1 MNTTSTVKEVSEVN
15 KVTEA
20 PRKLMT
26 GAAWGLAL
34 IPLLLLGLVL
44 SYIVVTGGGLQDL
57 SGPPVE
63 QVKVQRI
70 TLPQPGMMVAEI
82 VNDGPQDVT
91 IAQVIV
97 DDAYWQFTAT
107 PSNVIPRFGKATF
120 RIPYP
125 WVDEEAHALQFLTN
139 IGTIFEAEV
148 PVAVQTPQMDAA
160 LLLRFAL
167 VGLYVGVVPVA
178 LGLLWYPFMR
188 RLSRTAM
195 NFILAL
201 TVGLLLYLA
210 VGTWLDATEFA
221 AEVPA
226 FWQGV
231 PLALFMAVITFGA
244 IVALSNRKKRKPNED
259 NNLSLAY
266 RIALGIGLHNLGE
279 GLAIGAAF
287 ASGQAGL
294 GTLLILGFTLHNITE
309 GVGIAAPIV
318 QRNPGLRHFVLMA
331 LLAGGPAIIGTLIGS
346 YAFDPVLATVFL
358 GIGLGAIA
366 QVIWEVGKLIARDN
380 AKHAEPVMNWVN
392 LSGVVAGIAIMFA
405 TAFLVKF

>member
-1 MNTTSTVKEVSEVN
+1 MNTTEAIPSPTS
-15 KVTEA
+15 EA
-20 PRKLMT
+20 PRK
-26 GAAWGLAL
+26 GVSGSAWGLAL
-34 IPLLLLGLVL
+34 IPLILLGLVL

-57 SGPPVE
+57 AGPPVE
-63 QVKVQRI
+63 QVKVQRV
-70 TLPQPGMMVAEI
+70 TLPQQGIIKAEI

-97 DDAYWQFTAT
+97 DDAYWQFTAG
-107 PSNVIPRFGKATF
+107 PSNIIPRFGRATF
-120 RIPYP
+120 TIPYP
-125 WVDEEAHALQFLTN
+125 WIQNEAHAILFLTN
-139 IGTIFEAEV
+139 IGTTFAADV
-148 PVAVQTPQMDAA
+148 PVAVETPQMDMA

-167 VGLYVGVVPVA
+167 VGLYVGIVPVA
-178 LGLLWYPFMR
+178 LGLMWYPFMR
-188 RLSRTAM
+188 RLSRRAM

-201 TVGLLLYLA
+201 TVGLLVYLA

-231 PLALFMAVITFGA
+231 PLALFTAVITFGA
-244 IVALSNRKKRKPNED
+244 IVALSNRRKGAASD
-259 NNLSLAY
+259 DGLSLSY

-287 ASGQAGL
+287 ATGQAAL

-318 QRNPGLRHFVLMA
+318 KRNPGLKHFVLLC
-331 LLAGGPAIIGTLIGS
+331 LLAGGPAVIGTIIGST
-346 YAFDPVLATVFL
+346 AFDPVMATIFL
-358 GIGLGAIA
+358 GIGLGAIV
-366 QVIWEVGKLIARDN
+366 QVVWEVGKLIARDN
-380 AKHAEPVMNWVN
+380 KTHGEPVVNWVN
-392 LSGVVAGIAIMFA
+392 LGGVVAGIAIMFV

>member
-1 MNTTSTVKEVSEVN
+1 
-15 KVTEA
+15 
-20 PRKLMT
+20 
-26 GAAWGLAL
+26 
-34 IPLLLLGLVL
+34 
-44 SYIVVTGGGLQDL
+44 
-57 SGPPVE
+57 VE
-63 QVKVQRI
+63 QVKVGRI
-70 TLPQPGMMVAEI
+70 TLPQPGSILVEV
-82 VNDGPQDVT
+82 VNDGPQEVT

-97 DDAYWQFTAT
+97 DDAYWKFSAT

-120 RIPYP
+120 NIPYP
-125 WVDEEAHALQFLTN
+125 WVEEEAHLIVFLTHM
-139 IGTIFEAEV
+139 GTTFEAEV
-148 PVAVQTPQMDAA
+148 PVAVETPQMDAG

-167 VGLYVGVVPVA
+167 VGLYVGVVPVV

-195 NFILAL
+195 NFVLAL

-210 VGTWLDATEFA
+210 VGTWLDAAEFA
-221 AEVPA
+221 AEAPA

-231 PLALFMAVITFGA
+231 PLTLFSAAITFGA
-244 IVALSNRKKRKPNED
+244 IVALGNRTKADANRND
-259 NNLSLAY
+259 GLGLSY

-287 ASGQAGL
+287 ATGQAAL

-309 GVGIAAPIV
+309 GVGVAAPIV
-318 QRNPGLRHFVLMA
+318 QRNPGLRHFVLLA
-331 LLAGGPAIIGTLIGS
+331 LLAGGPAILGTLFGS

-358 GIGLGAIA
+358 GIGLGAIL
-366 QVIWEVGKLIARDN
+366 QVVWEVGKLIARDN

-392 LSGVVAGIAIMFA
+392 LSGVVAGIAIMFV